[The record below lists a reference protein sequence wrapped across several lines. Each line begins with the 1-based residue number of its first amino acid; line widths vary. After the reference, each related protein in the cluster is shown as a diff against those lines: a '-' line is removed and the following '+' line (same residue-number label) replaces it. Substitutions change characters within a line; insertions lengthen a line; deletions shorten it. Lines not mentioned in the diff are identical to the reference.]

1 MSSKRRRYMNTTEAF
16 KRDIVSKPLK
26 KSLPFSPAVGCGP
39 LVFVSG
45 LAGRNHTNGEIAKRD
60 IRAQTLQAMRNVAQQ
75 LERAGTNLEGA
86 LKATIF
92 LTDMRLYAE
101 MNEAYV
107 SFFEGTMPARTCVEV
122 SSLPDPDALV
132 EIELIACRP

>member
-1 MSSKRRRYMNTTEAF
+1 MSIHEAF
-16 KRDIVSKPLK
+16 RRDIVSKPLK
-26 KSLPFSPAVGCGP
+26 ETLPFSPAVGCGP

-45 LAGRNHTNGEIAKRD
+45 LVGRNHTSGEIAKGD
-60 IRAQTLQAMRNVAQQ
+60 IRAQTLQAMRNVAEQ
-75 LERAGTNLEGA
+75 LERAGTNLDNA

-92 LTDMRLYAE
+92 LTDLGLYAE

-107 SFFEGTMPARTCVEV
+107 SSFKGDMPARTCVEV
-122 SSLPDPDALV
+122 SRLPDPDALL

>member
-1 MSSKRRRYMNTTEAF
+1 MSMREAF
-16 KRDIVSKPLK
+16 TREIVSKPLK
-26 KSLPFSPAVGCGP
+26 ESLPFSPAVGCGP

-45 LAGRNHTNGEIAKRD
+45 LAGRNHSNGEITRGD
-60 IRAQTLQAMRNVAQQ
+60 IGAQTQQAMRNIARQ

-86 LKATIF
+86 LKVTIF
-92 LTDMRLYAE
+92 LTDMELFAE

-107 SFFEGTMPARTCVEV
+107 SFFDGAMPARTCVEV
-122 SSLPDPDALV
+122 SRLPDPDALV